1 MGYAPTRYSAP
12 NVKPISVVEA
22 RRHCRITSTD
32 DDVLLEALIDVAVQY
47 FDGWNGVLGRCMISQ
62 TWDQH
67 YDDFRSME
75 LPFPASS
82 ITSIYYDDIN
92 GADQLIDSD
101 NYAIRRWNTGRTTIS
116 AVAPYTWPLVSGK
129 PEAVR
134 VRFVAGFG
142 PSAADVPAPI
152 KQALLL
158 TVGTLYSSTRN
169 DVGLRRIVIDGVGS
183 HEWDTTGSLMKS
195 NEAAIDRLV
204 SPYRLVP

>member
-82 ITSIYYDDIN
+82 ITTIHYDDIN